1 MSTNESP
8 KGRQKMKQI
17 VILSGKGGTGK
28 TFVSASLACLA
39 EDAVFAD
46 CDVDAANL
54 HLLLAPEV
62 KETHEFKGGR
72 VAELDESACTGCGIC
87 VEHCRFDALSMA
99 AAPAAPA
106 APADLGAGPAAGSS
120 SGGPQTAV
128 AQVDPVACE
137 GCGVCGLVCPTDA
150 FSFRTSDAGR
160 WFVSDTKFG
169 PMVHAHL
176 FAGEE
181 NSGKLVQEVRSN
193 ARTLGEDREKDWV
206 VIDGPPGTGCA
217 VMSAMT
223 GVDMVVL
230 VTEPTTAGIHDV
242 KRVINVAMHFGI
254 PVGMVINK
262 SSINPD
268 MAEEL
273 RTFATEKKIRYLGDI
288 PYDKRIVDS
297 VADLKPYACSF
308 DDDIADR
315 LKAVWGKITEFSQDE
330 KQ

>member
-1 MSTNESP
+1 
-8 KGRQKMKQI
+8 MKQI

-39 EDAVFAD
+39 ENAVFAD

-54 HLLLAPEV
+54 HLLLAPQV
-62 KETHEFKGGR
+62 QETHEFKGGR
-72 VAELDESACTGCGIC
+72 IAELNAEACTGCGLC
-87 VEHCRFDALSMA
+87 VEHCRFDALSMV
-99 AAPAAPA
+99 P
-106 APADLGAGPAAGSS
+106 AGPDSARSDPARPQAAGPDLTAKTGTST
-120 SGGPQTAV
+120 QAAV
-128 AQVDPVACE
+128 AAVDPVACE
-137 GCGVCGLVCPTDA
+137 GCGVCGLVCPTA
-150 FSFRTSDAGR
+150 VFSFRTSDAGR
-160 WFVSDTKFG
+160 WYISDTQFG

-181 NSGKLVQEVRSN
+181 NSGKLVQQVRAN
-193 ARTLGEDREKDWV
+193 ARTVGEERQKDWV

-230 VTEPTTAGIHDV
+230 VTEPTTAGVHDV
-242 KRVINVAMHFGI
+242 KRVIDVAMHFDI

-262 SSINPD
+262 SSINPE

-273 RTFATEKKIRYLGDI
+273 RSFATQKKIRYLGDI

-297 VADLKPYACSF
+297 VADLKPYACNF
-308 DDDIADR
+308 NDDIADR
-315 LKAVWGKITEFSQDE
+315 LKSVWKNIKEG
-330 KQ
+330 

>member
-1 MSTNESP
+1 
-8 KGRQKMKQI
+8 MKQI

-39 EDAVFAD
+39 ENAVCAD

-54 HLLLAPEV
+54 HLLLEPEV
-62 KETHEFKGGR
+62 RETHEFKGGR
-72 VAELDESACTGCGIC
+72 IAELNADACTGCGVC
-87 VEHCRFDALSMA
+87 VEHCRFDALGMV
-99 AAPAAPA
+99 PA
-106 APADLGAGPAAGSS
+106 
-120 SGGPQTAV
+120 GPQTTV
-128 AQVDPVACE
+128 AEVDPVACE
-137 GCGVCGLVCPTDA
+137 GCGVCGLVCPTEA

-160 WFVSDTKFG
+160 WYVSDTQYG

-181 NSGKLVQEVRSN
+181 NSGKLVQQVRAS
-193 ARTLGEDREKDWV
+193 ARTVGEERRKDWV

-230 VTEPTTAGIHDV
+230 VTEPTTAGVHDV
-242 KRVINVAMHFGI
+242 KRVIEVALHFGI

-262 SSINPD
+262 SSINPE
-268 MAEEL
+268 MADEL
-273 RTFATEKKIRYLGDI
+273 RSFATEKKIRYLGDI

-297 VADLKPYACSF
+297 VADLKPYACNF

-315 LKAVWGKITEFSQDE
+315 LKSVWKNINEV
-330 KQ
+330 

>member
-1 MSTNESP
+1 
-8 KGRQKMKQI
+8 MKQI

-39 EDAVFAD
+39 ENAVFAD

-54 HLLLAPEV
+54 HLLLAPDV
-62 KETHEFKGGR
+62 QETHEFKGGR
-72 VAELDESACTGCGIC
+72 IAEVNAEACNGCGLC
-87 VEHCRFDALSMA
+87 VEHCRFDALSMVPQA
-99 AAPAAPA
+99 AQVDRVAA
-106 APADLGAGPAAGSS
+106 
-120 SGGPQTAV
+120 
-128 AQVDPVACE
+128 VDPVACE
-137 GCGVCGLVCPTDA
+137 GCGVCGLVCPTEA

-160 WFVSDTKFG
+160 WFISDTQFG

-181 NSGKLVQEVRSN
+181 NSGKLVQQVRSK
-193 ARTLGEDREKDWV
+193 ARTVGEGRQSDWV

-230 VTEPTTAGIHDV
+230 VTEPTTAGVHDV
-242 KRVINVAMHFGI
+242 KRVIDVAMHFDI

-262 SSINPD
+262 STINSE
-268 MAEEL
+268 MADEL
-273 RTFATEKKIRYLGDI
+273 RSFASEKKIRYLGDI

-308 DDDIADR
+308 NDDIADR
-315 LKAVWGKITEFSQDE
+315 LKSVWNNIKEG
-330 KQ
+330 

>member
-1 MSTNESP
+1 
-8 KGRQKMKQI
+8 MKQI

-39 EDAVFAD
+39 ENAVFAD

-62 KETHEFKGGR
+62 RETHEFKGGR
-72 VAELDESACTGCGIC
+72 IAELNADACTGCGLC
-87 VEHCRFDALSMA
+87 VEHCRFDALSMVPAQTA
-99 AAPAAPA
+99 AT
-106 APADLGAGPAAGSS
+106 AAGGSID
-120 SGGPQTAV
+120 GPRTAV
-128 AQVDPVACE
+128 AEVDSVACE

-150 FSFRTSDAGR
+150 FSYRTSDAGR
-160 WFVSDTKFG
+160 WYISDTQYG

-181 NSGKLVQEVRSN
+181 NSGKLVQQVRAN
-193 ARTLGEDREKDWV
+193 ARAVGEERQKDWV

-230 VTEPTTAGIHDV
+230 VTEPTVAGVHDV
-242 KRVINVAMHFGI
+242 KRVMEVAMHFGI

-262 SSINPD
+262 SSINPE
-268 MAEEL
+268 MAAGL
-273 RTFATEKKIRYLGDI
+273 RAFAAETKIRYLGDI

-297 VADLKPYACSF
+297 VADLKPYACNF
-308 DDDIADR
+308 NDDIADR
-315 LKAVWGKITEFSQDE
+315 LKSVWNNISAE
-330 KQ
+330 

>member
-1 MSTNESP
+1 
-8 KGRQKMKQI
+8 MKQI

-39 EDAVFAD
+39 ENAVFAD

-54 HLLLAPEV
+54 HLLLAPDV

-72 VAELDESACTGCGIC
+72 IAELNAEACTGCGLC
-87 VEHCRFDALSMA
+87 VEHCRFDALSMV
-99 AAPAAPA
+99 
-106 APADLGAGPAAGSS
+106 DGL
-120 SGGPQTAV
+120 AV
-128 AQVDPVACE
+128 VDPVACE
-137 GCGVCGLVCPTDA
+137 GCGVCGLVCPTEA
-150 FSFRTSDAGR
+150 FSYRTSDAGR
-160 WFVSDTKFG
+160 WFISDTQFG

-181 NSGKLVQEVRSN
+181 NSGKLVQQVRSK
-193 ARTLGEDREKDWV
+193 ARTVGEGRQSDWV

-230 VTEPTTAGIHDV
+230 VTEPTTAGVHDV
-242 KRVINVAMHFGI
+242 KRVIDVAMHFDI

-262 SSINPD
+262 STINSE
-268 MAEEL
+268 MADEL
-273 RTFATEKKIRYLGDI
+273 RSFASEKKIRYLGDI

-308 DDDIADR
+308 NDDIADR
-315 LKAVWGKITEFSQDE
+315 LKSVWNNIKEG
-330 KQ
+330 

>member
-1 MSTNESP
+1 
-8 KGRQKMKQI
+8 MKQI

-39 EDAVFAD
+39 ENAVFAD

-62 KETHEFKGGR
+62 RETHKFKGGR
-72 VAELDESACTGCGIC
+72 IAELNVEACTGCGIC
-87 VEHCRFDALSMA
+87 VEHCRFDALSML
-99 AAPAAPA
+99 PAKV
-106 APADLGAGPAAGSS
+106 
-120 SGGPQTAV
+120 AV
-128 AQVDPVACE
+128 VDPVACE

-150 FSFRTSDAGR
+150 FSYRTSDAGR
-160 WFVSDTKFG
+160 WYISDTRYG

-181 NSGKLVQEVRSN
+181 NSGKLVQQVRAN
-193 ARTLGEDREKDWV
+193 ARAVGEERQKDWV

-230 VTEPTTAGIHDV
+230 VTEPTVAGVHDV
-242 KRVINVAMHFGI
+242 KRVMDVAMHFGI

-262 SSINPD
+262 SSINPEK
-268 MAEEL
+268 AAEL
-273 RTFATEKKIRYLGDI
+273 RAFAAEKKIRYLGDI

-297 VADLKPYACSF
+297 VADLKPYACNF
-308 DDDIADR
+308 NDDIADR
-315 LKAVWGKITEFSQDE
+315 LKSMWNNISAE
-330 KQ
+330 

>member
-1 MSTNESP
+1 
-8 KGRQKMKQI
+8 MKQI

-39 EDAVFAD
+39 ENAVFAD

-72 VAELDESACTGCGIC
+72 VAELNESACTGCGIC
-87 VEHCRFDALSMA
+87 VEHCRFDALSMK
-99 AAPAAPA
+99 
-106 APADLGAGPAAGSS
+106 DGL
-120 SGGPQTAV
+120 AV
-128 AQVDPVACE
+128 VDSVACE
-137 GCGVCGLVCPTDA
+137 GCGVCGLVCPTEA

-160 WFVSDTKFG
+160 WFKSDTKFG
-169 PMVHAHL
+169 PMLHAQL

-181 NSGKLVQEVRSN
+181 NSGKLVQQVRSN
-193 ARTLGEDREKDWV
+193 ARSTGEQQERDWV

-230 VTEPTTAGIHDV
+230 VTEPTTAGVHDV

-262 SSINPD
+262 STINPQV
-268 MAEEL
+268 AREL
-273 RTFATEKKIRYLGDI
+273 RSFAEEKKIRYLGEV

-308 DDDIADR
+308 DDDISDR
-315 LKAVWGKITEFSQDE
+315 LKSVWEKITEV
-330 KQ
+330 

>member
-1 MSTNESP
+1 
-8 KGRQKMKQI
+8 MKQI

-39 EDAVFAD
+39 ENAVCAD

-54 HLLLAPEV
+54 HLLLAPDV
-62 KETHEFKGGR
+62 QETHEFKGGR
-72 VAELDESACTGCGIC
+72 IAELNADACTGCGLC
-87 VEHCRFDALSMA
+87 VEHCRFDALSMVPAQA
-99 AAPAAPA
+99 ALGAVGGTPAAPA
-106 APADLGAGPAAGSS
+106 G
-120 SGGPQTAV
+120 QRAV
-128 AQVDPVACE
+128 AKVDPVACE
-137 GCGVCGLVCPTDA
+137 GCGVCGLVCPTAA

-160 WFVSDTKFG
+160 WFVSDTQFG

-181 NSGKLVQEVRSN
+181 NSGKLVQQVRSN
-193 ARTLGEDREKDWV
+193 ARTVGEEGAKDWV

-230 VTEPTTAGIHDV
+230 VTEPTTAGVHDV
-242 KRVINVAMHFGI
+242 KRVIDVAMHFGI

-262 SSINPD
+262 STINPE
-268 MAEEL
+268 MADEL
-273 RTFATEKKIRYLGDI
+273 RSFASEKKIRYFGDI

-308 DDDIADR
+308 KDDISDR
-315 LKAVWGKITEFSQDE
+315 LRSVWNKIKEG
-330 KQ
+330 